1 MIKEKMSKAKK
12 TLWLVDSPDDISPND
27 VFFGAWC
34 FEDSKYSMS
43 IKINEFE
50 SISEIRSLEK
60 ESNIIIENLIA
71 YFCLN
76 LNSINNKKFST
87 KFLNIVLKPWLNA
100 LVHIV
105 LLRIYTLKKIINK
118 YENEDLNIVLMSD
131 NVSWDFYDTLDF
143 IKNGSLNKKFNFWLI
158 SRIIEKFM
166 PVNWNLKYVS
176 NISPDLK
183 KIRNITFKEKLSNYL
198 VYLIPI
204 FSVKGMDFKSA
215 LMLHLKLISKKTN
228 NNELKSNISSENSSY
243 VKDLNFDWEILA
255 EKLLPSTFRNMKSK
269 TKTST
274 NNNFILCCG
283 SNLYYNEK
291 FKIKIANKVDSG
303 DSLILAQHGGVYG
316 TVAVHSAV
324 NSVEYNNSNIYIT
337 WGWKKNSY
345 NPNAISLPSPYLSK
359 FNYKQQNNNIIFVES
374 NVNLFSFRI
383 NSINLSLDNLNRRSN
398 LNSIHYNLNKNLKTH
413 FFYRPALSMSGGGA
427 LSNDF
432 KNLFKENIN
441 IISGDLHEETMK
453 AKVILIDGPGTTMN
467 ILLSANIPTI
477 AFWNYHLNFF
487 DENSVKIIDNLK
499 KHGIIQKSAK
509 DAVQKLNEIY
519 HDIESWWMNDE
530 LQKDLKEFNDNY
542 GLKDLNYLKYW
553 TKFIKNLN

>member
-1 MIKEKMSKAKK
+1 MIKQKMHEAKK

-34 FEDSKYSMS
+34 FENSKYSMS

-76 LNSINNKKFST
+76 LNSTDNKKFST
-87 KFLNIVLKPWLNA
+87 KFLNIVLRPWLNA
-100 LVHIV
+100 LVHLV
-105 LLRIYTLKKIINK
+105 LLRTHALKKIISK
-118 YENEDLNIVLMSD
+118 YEHEDLNINLMSD

-143 IKNGSLNKKFNFWLI
+143 VKNGSTNKKFNFWLI
-158 SRIIEKFM
+158 SRIIEKFK
-166 PVNWNLKYVS
+166 PANWNLKYVS
-176 NISPDLK
+176 NISPDEK
-183 KIRNITFKEKLSNYL
+183 KTRNIPFREKLYNYL

-204 FSVKGMDFKSA
+204 LSVKGMGLKSA
-215 LMLHLKLISKKTN
+215 IILHLKLILRNLKTEPSSKVASKN
-228 NNELKSNISSENSSY
+228 VSY
-243 VKDLNFDWEILA
+243 KKETEFDWEILA
-255 EKLLPSTFRNMKSK
+255 EKLLPSTFRTMKFK
-269 TKTST
+269 KETSS
-274 NNNFILCCG
+274 NNKFIICCG

-291 FKIKIANKVDSG
+291 LKFKIAQKVDSG
-303 DSLILAQHGGVYG
+303 DSLILTQHGGVYG
-316 TVAVHSAV
+316 TTGVHSAV
-324 NSVEYNNSNIYIT
+324 NSVEYYNSNIYIT

-345 NPNAISLPSPYLSK
+345 KPNAISLPSPYLSK
-359 FNYKQQNNNIIFVES
+359 FNYKQQNDNIIFIES
-374 NVNLFSFRI
+374 NVNLYSFRI
-383 NSINLSLDNLNRRSN
+383 NSINLSLENLERRNNLSSIYTNLDN
-398 LNSIHYNLNKNLKTH
+398 KLKSH
-413 FFYRPALSMSGGGA
+413 FFYRPALSFSGGGV

-432 KNLFKENIN
+432 KKLFKENIN
-441 IISGDLHEETMK
+441 IISGDLHKETMK
-453 AKVILIDGPGTTMN
+453 SKVILIDGPGTTMN

-487 DENSVKIIDNLK
+487 DENSIKIIDNLK

-530 LQKDLKEFNDNY
+530 LQKDLKEFNVNY
-542 GLKDLNYLKYW
+542 ALKDLNYLKHW

>member
-1 MIKEKMSKAKK
+1 MIKQKMHEAKK

-34 FEDSKYSMS
+34 FENSKYSMS

-76 LNSINNKKFST
+76 LNSTDNKKFST
-87 KFLNIVLKPWLNA
+87 KFLNIVLRPWLNA
-100 LVHIV
+100 LVHLV
-105 LLRIYTLKKIINK
+105 LLRTHTLKKIISK
-118 YENEDLNIVLMSD
+118 YEHEDLNINLMSD

-143 IKNGSLNKKFNFWLI
+143 IKNGSTNKKFNFWLI
-158 SRIIEKFM
+158 SRIIEKFI
-166 PVNWNLKYVS
+166 PANWNLKYVS
-176 NISPDLK
+176 NISPDEK
-183 KIRNITFKEKLSNYL
+183 KIRNIPFAEKLHNYL

-204 FSVKGMDFKSA
+204 FSVKGMGLKSA
-215 LMLHLKLISKKTN
+215 IILHLKLILRNLKT
-228 NNELKSNISSENSSY
+228 EPSSEASKNVSY
-243 VKDLNFDWEILA
+243 KKETEFDWEILA
-255 EKLLPSTFRNMKSK
+255 EKLLPSTFRTMKFK
-269 TKTST
+269 KETSS
-274 NNNFILCCG
+274 NNKFIICCG

-291 FKIKIANKVDSG
+291 LKFKIAQKVDSG
-303 DSLILAQHGGVYG
+303 DSLILTQHGGVYG
-316 TVAVHSAV
+316 TIGVHSAV
-324 NSVEYNNSNIYIT
+324 NSVEYYNSNIYIT

-345 NPNAISLPSPYLSK
+345 KPNAISLPSPYLSK
-359 FNYKQQNNNIIFVES
+359 FNYRQQNDNIIFVES
-374 NVNLFSFRI
+374 NVNLYSFRI
-383 NSINLSLDNLNRRSN
+383 NSINLSLENLERRNNLSSIYTNLN
-398 LNSIHYNLNKNLKTH
+398 NKLKNH
-413 FFYRPALSMSGGGA
+413 FFYRPALSISGGGV
-427 LSNDF
+427 LSYDF
-432 KNLFKENIN
+432 KKLFKENIN
-441 IISGDLHEETMK
+441 IISGDLHEKTMK

-487 DENSVKIIDNLK
+487 DENSIKIIDNLK

-530 LQKDLKEFNDNY
+530 LQKDLKEFNVNY
-542 GLKDLNYLKYW
+542 ALKDLNYLKHW